1 MSNQT
6 ESKSRYQSESF
17 CQGLVETNII
27 YRHLMW
33 QEVNK
38 KLTNWSDLWIWNE
51 CIDRE
56 AKIFTIFEVVQRNW
70 WINDEKMDK
79 WCVCL
84 RKLLFGYSVQMKYVD
99 F

>member
-1 MSNQT
+1 
-6 ESKSRYQSESF
+6 
-17 CQGLVETNII
+17 
-27 YRHLMW
+27 MW

-79 WCVCL
+79 WCVCTK
-84 RKLLFGYSVQMKYVD
+84 KLLFGSQILVTNVQMKYVD